1 VKAFAW
7 ILTAAAILIGADVF
21 VLSTDAAQPTDPAAG
36 QQQELAAPAEES
48 EPLMALHGGS
58 GMPPPPPD

>member
-1 VKAFAW
+1 MKAFAW

-21 VLSTDAAQPTDPAAG
+21 VLTTDAAQPTDPAAS
-36 QQQELAAPAEES
+36 QQELAAPVEDTEMR
-48 EPLMALHGGS
+48 MALHGGS

>member
-7 ILTAAAILIGADVF
+7 ILTAAAVLIGADVF
-21 VLSTDAAQPTDPAAG
+21 VPSTDASQPTDPTT
-36 QQQELAAPAEES
+36 QQELATPAEES

>member
-1 VKAFAW
+1 MKALAW

-21 VLSTDAAQPTDPAAG
+21 VLSSDPTAQPDATPVEEG
-36 QQQELAAPAEES
+36 Q
-48 EPLMALHGGS
+48 MIALQGGS

>member
-1 VKAFAW
+1 MKAFAW

-21 VLSTDAAQPTDPAAG
+21 VLSTDAAQPTDPAAA
-36 QQQELAAPAEES
+36 QQELAVPAEES